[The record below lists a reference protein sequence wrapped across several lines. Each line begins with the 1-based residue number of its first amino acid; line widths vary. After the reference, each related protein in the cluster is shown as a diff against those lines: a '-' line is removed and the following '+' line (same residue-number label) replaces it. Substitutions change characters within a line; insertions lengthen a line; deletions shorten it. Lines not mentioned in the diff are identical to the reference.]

1 MCNGPIIYDKTCED
15 LSDLSDDQVMLTV
28 TSPPYWNSVDYDRH
42 AEDPDQWYRTRRYEA
57 AGRDYH
63 DYIEWLGRVF
73 DGLLKKTAPGGHCAI
88 VIGTVLL
95 EGQHF
100 PVPFH
105 LTSRMIQAGW
115 LFHQD
120 FIWHKVTGGVKRAGT
135 FIQKPYPGYYYPNQM
150 TEYILV
156 FRKPGPPIYSK
167 RSKEEKVAAA
177 VEVDRLFTLDV
188 AHNLWNIPPVPPGH
202 LDHPCPFPEEI
213 PYRLIRLYSY
223 PGDFVLD
230 PFAGSGQTL
239 KVARALGRRAIGY
252 EIVKKYVEYAR
263 RRANE
268 PLHLRAMQI
277 VARFE
282 KVPLGTPRLDVRK
295 GERHTRS
302 RSRKPDQLV
311 LFGERSR

>member
-1 MCNGPIIYDKTCED
+1 MSDEPVIYEKSCED
-15 LSDLSDDQVMLTV
+15 LSDLRDDQITLTV

-42 AEDPDQWYRTRRYEA
+42 AEDPGQWYRTRRYEA
-57 AGRDYH
+57 AGHDYH
-63 DYIEWLGRVF
+63 EYIEWLGRIF
-73 DGLLKKTAPGGHCAI
+73 DGLLKKTVPGGHCAI
-88 VIGTVLL
+88 VIGTVLW

-105 LTSRMIQAGW
+105 LTSRMVQGGW
-115 LFHQD
+115 SFHQD

-150 TEYILV
+150 TEYILLY
-156 FRKPGPPIYSK
+156 RKPGPPIYSG
-167 RSKEEKVAAA
+167 RSREEKLAAS
-177 VEVDRLFTLDV
+177 VEIDRLFTLDI

-239 KVARALGRRAIGY
+239 KVARALGRQAIGY
-252 EIVKKYVEYAR
+252 ETVNRYVEYAR
-263 RRANE
+263 RRVHE

-282 KVPLGTPRLDVRK
+282 KVSLGTPRLDVRK
-295 GERHTRS
+295 GERRA
-302 RSRKPDQLV
+302 RKKSRKTDQLL
-311 LFGERSR
+311 LFREG